1 MFDAARS
8 MSLSQLIEVAYYV
21 RLALE
26 RRFRPEDLERAPIM
40 AGLASEPGPEDQR
53 LARDWIAEIQS
64 REEKPVDQIKAER
77 LEAYLRELSDL
88 VAHRVQAEMK
98 PDPVRGR
105 QLLEELRRK
114 VPVPAYS
121 T

>member
-8 MSLSQLIEVAYYV
+8 MPLSQLIEVAYYV

-53 LARDWIAEIQS
+53 LARDWIAEIQV
-64 REEKPVDQIKAER
+64 REARTVDQINAER
-77 LEAYLRELSDL
+77 LEAYLGELSDL
-88 VAHRVQAEMK
+88 VARRVQAEMK

-114 VPVPAYS
+114 VPVPAW
-121 T
+121 

>member
-8 MSLSQLIEVAYYV
+8 IPLSQLIEVTHYV

-26 RRFRPEDLERAPIM
+26 RRFRPEDLERTPIM
-40 AGLASEPGPEDQR
+40 AGLAGEPGPEDQR
-53 LARDWIAEIQS
+53 LARDWITEIQL
-64 REEKPVDQIKAER
+64 REERPVDQINAER
-77 LEAYLRELSDL
+77 LEAYLGQLSDL
-88 VAHRVQAEMK
+88 VEHRVQTEVK

-114 VPVPAYS
+114 VPVP
-121 T
+121 TH